1 MPSQPQPF
9 RFWLPYRSNVASSSR
24 QQPRPSSG
32 TAPAPPPPTP
42 ADRPPRASPAPARA
56 MGEDISVHGESSDES
71 DTIPVQ
77 SVDSPRWRG
86 ARRRPSVPDM
96 ELTLSRSPRAGEER
110 TPRAGGEGGEGN
122 DTKISISGFPR
133 SRLFDG
139 ARAPYRREIEDGLKS
154 LATRGREAPA
164 ASADGVQ
171 GYRVITLAGHN
182 VGASMVLGG
191 GGGRE
196 HGPSP
201 TAAEAEGSARPA
213 PAVAANV
220 NSNVQSVNNSSMEA
234 STCNAGDP
242 GVRVDIKNARDEP
255 VLVAPPKKQQEEE
268 EPKEPVP
275 VRRPPIAVPAA
286 PQPENRVASP
296 PPPPRARR
304 CLRALMME
312 SGSDTEA
319 APKPKTKPK
328 PKPSSCRF
336 QCVADHKPPPPPPAT
351 TSNGGGGGGGGD
363 GRSGEEGGKENT
375 R

>member
-1 MPSQPQPF
+1 MSGQPPPLQPQPF
-9 RFWLPYRSNVASSSR
+9 RFWLPYRSNAGSSSR
-24 QQPRPSSG
+24 QQPWPVPAQPASPRPQ
-32 TAPAPPPPTP
+32 PAPPAPPPTP
-42 ADRPPRASPAPARA
+42 AERPPRASLARA
-56 MGEDISVHGESSDES
+56 MGEDIPVQGESSDES

-77 SVDSPRWRG
+77 SLDSPRWHG
-86 ARRRPSVPDM
+86 ARRRPSVPDL
-96 ELTLSRSPRAGEER
+96 ELTLSRSPRASRER
-110 TPRAGGEGGEGN
+110 SPRDGGDGEGN

-154 LATRGREAPA
+154 LATREAPA
-164 ASADGVQ
+164 ARADGSQ

-191 GGGRE
+191 GGGGGARE
-196 HGPSP
+196 HGPSS

-213 PAVAANV
+213 PSVAANV

-268 EPKEPVP
+268 KPKEPV
-275 VRRPPIAVPAA
+275 RRPLLAVPAA
-286 PQPENRVASP
+286 PQ
-296 PPPPRARR
+296 PPRARR

-319 APKPKTKPK
+319 APKPKPK
-328 PKPSSCRF
+328 PKPSACRF
-336 QCVADHKPPPPPPAT
+336 QCVADHKPPSPPATT
-351 TSNGGGGGGGGD
+351 TSNGGGGGGD
-363 GRSGEEGGKENT
+363 GKSREEGGKENT